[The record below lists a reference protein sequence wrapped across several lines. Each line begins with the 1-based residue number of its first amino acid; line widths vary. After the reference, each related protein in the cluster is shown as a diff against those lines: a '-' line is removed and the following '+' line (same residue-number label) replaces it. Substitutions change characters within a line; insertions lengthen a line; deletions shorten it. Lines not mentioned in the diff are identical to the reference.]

1 MTLKTARFD
10 TMKYLDSDK
19 AIKAFLDDAFESGSA
34 DVFHEAIHAAA
45 RACGAGDLNEAL
57 SPV

>member
-1 MTLKTARFD
+1 
-10 TMKYLDSDK
+10 MKYLNSDE

-57 SPV
+57 HPVP